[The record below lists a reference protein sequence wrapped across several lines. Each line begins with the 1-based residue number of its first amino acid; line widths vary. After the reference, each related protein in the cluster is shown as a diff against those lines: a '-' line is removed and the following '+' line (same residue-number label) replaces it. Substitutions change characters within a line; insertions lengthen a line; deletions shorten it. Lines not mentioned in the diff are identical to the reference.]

1 MPAGNFWAGRRSTLT
16 GPPAGLAVRVEFADG
31 SVIATR
37 RKRPERSQLEAFV
50 MKTLHENGAAVPA
63 VLAYDGD
70 CLMQEYIKGQRLPH
84 VFAGSDDGM
93 SRTVLTTAA
102 QELAEIHRI
111 AARRGL
117 DQKVVRLGV
126 KEDWVARLI
135 ETPARIGEPIGVESP
150 HLDTAAISRLVQ
162 AGAPS
167 FVKWDARPGNAM
179 MRPDGSVVWFDWEH
193 CGARNALDEINVIIT
208 AADENIVAAAG
219 VESVVE
225 AIGIENTV
233 RLTAEDDVRTFGAE
247 QGVHAGAAI
256 NVIGGQ
262 EVR

>member
-1 MPAGNFWAGRRSTLT
+1 MASRRFQDPAAFGREARDASWKLLGRKAINVDWPASRSRRS
-16 GPPAGLAVRVEFADG
+16 VRVEFADG

-63 VLAYDGD
+63 FLAYDGD
-70 CLMQEYIKGQRLPH
+70 WLMQEYIEGQRLPH

-111 AARRGL
+111 AARTGL
-117 DQKVVRLGV
+117 DQKVVRLSV

-135 ETPARIGEPIGVESP
+135 ETPARIGEAIGVESP

-193 CGARNALDEINVIIT
+193 CGARNALDDF
-208 AADENIVAAAG
+208 AWLLADEYV
-219 VESVVE
+219 
-225 AIGIENTV
+225 
-233 RLTAEDDVRTFGAE
+233 
-247 QGVHAGAAI
+247 
-256 NVIGGQ
+256 
-262 EVR
+262 